1 MISNSNIKPFPG
13 SCSSF
18 SGNFSP
24 GKMVVGCDHL
34 LRPTSFFL
42 ERKHIPIP
50 EPAKLSGLPKKNGI
64 PKIDMTSS
72 SVNHLK
78 NQPKRS
84 KNYSGGS
91 SIILR
96 CCTVNGKKNPAPPW
110 VNDYLMISGGFYHN
124 SRWLGMG
131 FLEPSRVCWDTTNFH
146 QKIHHLRSLEGQNND
161 PQRSF

>member
-1 MISNSNIKPFPG
+1 MIKTFPG
-13 SCSSF
+13 RVGNCFRKLFPRKSGGGMWSF
-18 SGNFSP
+18 ASTNLFLF
-24 GKMVVGCDHL
+24 GKKTHSHTGTGKTV
-34 LRPTSFFL
+34 RF
-42 ERKHIPIP
+42 
-50 EPAKLSGLPKKNGI
+50 AQKKNGI

-96 CCTVNGKKNPAPPW
+96 CCTVNGKEI
-110 VNDYLMISGGFYHN
+110 LHHLGLMIISMISGGFYHH
-124 SRWLGMG
+124 SRWLGMR
-131 FLEPSRVCWDTTNFH
+131 FLEPSRVGWDTTNFH
-146 QKIHHLRSLEGQNND
+146 QKIHHLWSLEGQSND